1 MPKEGI
7 SIYFTIKDGASQ
19 VLSTLQDKTKA
30 LDKETQ
36 ELAQTMVS
44 FERAQKGL
52 VTTQTKLK
60 NELASQ
66 NKVVKEAQKAFDEY
80 HDELSR
86 ANLDKAVKEYARI
99 KTELEETNALYAANK
114 KSVRELTEEI
124 RKGGA
129 AGGGISGI
137 GSDGGISTLAKG
149 IVSGQIGQMF
159 SASLGGAAETLLTS
173 AIGTPTAS
181 LISDTV
187 SSAITGAAA
196 GAMFGIPG
204 LLIGGGVGALSGL
217 ISGGTKI
224 FEAQDDAFKEYVQ
237 EAAETALSDQQG
249 LVETGSTIA
258 GSREQTQVA
267 FAQRLGSDAAA
278 EEYLGRVQEMAA
290 RTNYDYDEI
299 TGYSKL
305 LLNSYDPEEVFGVLQ
320 SLSDATAGLNLSGA
334 DVEQMIA
341 GLSRMRTT
349 DKTTQEY
356 LNYFSERGVD
366 VYTALADALEVDKG
380 EIAGMVSKGQV
391 GGVEAAE
398 IILDFI
404 DQEFGG
410 LSEKLAG
417 TYDAMVDNLA
427 DAEANLQAKAGEG
440 YNRERG
446 LGVQAQQEWLDE
458 KGDELGDAYAMI
470 GQWQAS
476 LENLAEQYERE
487 ALDAVMGGGTSGLY
501 ADSFQRERLEE
512 LAEDY
517 QAALAEYEAGNEEAG
532 ARMGELLAEAQVI
545 AQNEYNASE
554 GAQLALQSQLDLAG
568 TIREDA
574 ASNEAFW
581 DAGYRKGQEFSK
593 GLADG
598 MSLLDRVGAALSPGT
613 GSVEDII
620 HSEGYRQAAANGDVQ
635 ALMEYGQM
643 ISAASGG
650 FAYGLDRVPYDGYP
664 ALLHEGE
671 RVLTA
676 SQARAQDAGVSGG
689 VQVSI
694 GSVTIGGGLSTWDIA
709 MEIAKEL
716 ERAAVAAAPR

>member
-1 MPKEGI
+1 MPKD
-7 SIYFTIKDGASQ
+7 SLNIYFAIRDGASPT
-19 VLSTLQDKTKA
+19 LSVIADKTRA

-36 ELAQTMVS
+36 QLEQSYQALQKANAGLIQRQTELKKELSLAREEAKDAKKAFDQLGDAANQDAYEKAQAKV
-44 FERAQKGL
+44 EG
-52 VTTQTKLK
+52 LK
-60 NELASQ
+60 NEIA
-66 NKVVKEAQKAFDEY
+66 ATTKALRENEQIFK
-80 HDELSR
+80 S
-86 ANLDKAVKEYARI
+86 NM
-99 KTELEETNALYAANK
+99 ET
-114 KSVRELTEEI
+114 V
-124 RKGGA
+124 RKGSAGGGSETSVLSALGQAGVWSTLGDVGGELATTLVSSALGSSAGNVFSSALGMAGAGAAAGSMILPRIGTAIGA
-129 AGGGISGI
+129 AGGA
-137 GSDGGISTLAKG
+137 L
-149 IVSGQIGQMF
+149 
-159 SASLGGAAETLLTS
+159 
-173 AIGTPTAS
+173 
-181 LISDTV
+181 
-187 SSAITGAAA
+187 
-196 GAMFGIPG
+196 
-204 LLIGGGVGALSGL
+204 VGAVQGL
-217 ISGGTKI
+217 TQTY
-224 FEAQDDAFKEYVQ
+224 EEQDDAFKEYYG
-237 EAAETALSDQQG
+237 G
-249 LVETGSTIA
+249 LFDTVNEQTESMISSGSTIA

-398 IILDFI
+398 IILDYI

-410 LSEKLAG
+410 LSERLSG
-417 TYDAMVDNLA
+417 TYDAMVDNLEDIKSSINA
-427 DAEANLQAKAGEG
+427 AGGEG
-440 YNRERG
+440 YNEERKEG
-446 LGVQAQQEWLDE
+446 IQAEMDALEGPLGTALEAINTISGQNQA
-458 KGDELGDAYAMI
+458 Y
-470 GQWQAS
+470 
-476 LENLAEQYERE
+476 LENLSEKYQRE
-487 ALDAVMGGGTSGLY
+487 ALSAVLLGQDTTLFDEDQQTRLQEMSQEFADASD
-501 ADSFQRERLEE
+501 A
-512 LAEDY
+512 
-517 QAALAEYEAGNEEAG
+517 YEAGSQEAGLKMEALKEEAE
-532 ARMGELLAEAQVI
+532 ALATAAYES
-545 AQNEYNASE
+545 SE
-554 GAQLALQSQLDLAG
+554 QYQTLQGIQLDQIGA
-568 TIREDA
+568 IRENTA
-574 ASNEAFW
+574 ALNGWRSAYNQQ
-581 DAGYRKGQEFSK
+581 QERTK
-593 GLADG
+593 GLA
-598 MSLLDRVGAALSPGT
+598 SVDRSGRVSA
-613 GSVEDII
+613 EDIAEAKEMARNI
-620 HSEGYRQAAANGDVQ
+620 PGMY
-635 ALMEYGQM
+635 
-643 ISAASGG
+643 G

-676 SQARAQDAGVSGG
+676 SQARAQDAGASGG

>member
-1 MPKEGI
+1 MGGGWVKAKKVKVSDMPKD
-7 SIYFTIKDGASQ
+7 SLNIYFAIRDGASPT
-19 VLSTLQDKTKA
+19 LSVIADKTRA

-36 ELAQTMVS
+36 ELEQSYQALQKANAGLIQRQTQLKKELSQARDEAKDAKKAFEELGDAANQDAYEKAQENV
-44 FERAQKGL
+44 ERLRNEISATSKALRENEQIFKNNMETVRKGSAGSETSIL
-52 VTTQTKLK
+52 SALGQAGVWSTLGDVGG
-60 NELASQ
+60 ELATTLVS
-66 NKVVKEAQKAFDEY
+66 
-80 HDELSR
+80 S
-86 ANLDKAVKEYARI
+86 
-99 KTELEETNALYAANK
+99 ALGSSAGNVFSSALGMAGAGAAAG
-114 KSVRELTEEI
+114 SMILPGIGTAI
-124 RKGGA
+124 GA
-129 AGGGISGI
+129 AGGA
-137 GSDGGISTLAKG
+137 L
-149 IVSGQIGQMF
+149 
-159 SASLGGAAETLLTS
+159 
-173 AIGTPTAS
+173 
-181 LISDTV
+181 
-187 SSAITGAAA
+187 
-196 GAMFGIPG
+196 
-204 LLIGGGVGALSGL
+204 VGAVQGL
-217 ISGGTKI
+217 TQTY
-224 FEAQDDAFKEYVQ
+224 EEQDDAFKEYYG
-237 EAAETALSDQQG
+237 G
-249 LVETGSTIA
+249 LFDTVNEQTESMISSGSTIA

-398 IILDFI
+398 IILDYI

-410 LSEKLAG
+410 LSERLSG
-417 TYDAMVDNLA
+417 TYDAMVDNLEDIKSSINA
-427 DAEANLQAKAGEG
+427 AGGEG
-440 YNRERG
+440 YNEERKEG
-446 LGVQAQQEWLDE
+446 IQAEMDALEGPLGTALEAINAISGQNQA
-458 KGDELGDAYAMI
+458 Y
-470 GQWQAS
+470 
-476 LENLAEQYERE
+476 LENLSEQYQRE
-487 ALDAVMGGGTSGLY
+487 ALSAVLLGQDTTLFDEDQQ
-501 ADSFQRERLEE
+501 ATLRE
-512 LAEDY
+512 
-517 QAALAEYEAGNEEAG
+517 
-532 ARMGELLAEAQVI
+532 M
-545 AQNEYNASE
+545 
-554 GAQLALQSQLDLAG
+554 
-568 TIREDA
+568 
-574 ASNEAFW
+574 
-581 DAGYRKGQEFSK
+581 GQEFSDASDAYEAGSQEAGLKMEALKEEAEALATAAYESSEQYQTLQGIQMDQIGAIRENTAALNSWRSAYNLQQERSK
-593 GLADG
+593 GLA
-598 MSLLDRVGAALSPGT
+598 SVDRSGRVSA
-613 GSVEDII
+613 EDIAEAKEMARNI
-620 HSEGYRQAAANGDVQ
+620 PGMY
-635 ALMEYGQM
+635 
-643 ISAASGG
+643 G